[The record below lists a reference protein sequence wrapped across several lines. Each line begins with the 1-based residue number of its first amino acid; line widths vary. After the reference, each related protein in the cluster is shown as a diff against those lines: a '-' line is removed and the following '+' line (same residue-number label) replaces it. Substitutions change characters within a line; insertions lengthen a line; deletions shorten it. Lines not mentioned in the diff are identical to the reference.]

1 MKIRKDTV
9 LSIIAG
15 VGVVATAV
23 TAIFG
28 TKRYLEKLN
37 ALDMEKVHE
46 ASKKEKAINAAVS
59 FAPLALATGGTIFC
73 IAKANKSA
81 TKVIAGLSATA
92 GYLAT
97 NRDRLKEALKN
108 STGETVLPCD
118 MPYLQKGSIEAT
130 GNGNLLCF
138 EGYSGR
144 QFYSSEEAVREAVG
158 RFQSRFLEEGEYL
171 SLNDLYEELE
181 ISTSHFGHQF
191 GWAANSDYYDTNID
205 IEVTRLDDYI
215 KPDGTRAGEPCLV
228 IDIYTYPMEGWR
240 EV

>member
-37 ALDMEKVHE
+37 ALDMEKVRE
-46 ASKKEKAINAAVS
+46 APKKEKAIEAVKS
-59 FAPLALATGGTIFC
+59 FAPLAVATGGTIFC

-81 TKVIAGLSATA
+81 TKVIAGLSAAA

-158 RFQSRFLEEGEYL
+158 RFQSRFLGGEYL
-171 SLNDLYEELE
+171 SLNDLYEELD

-191 GWAANSDYYDTNID
+191 GWPANPDYYDTNID
-205 IEVTRLDDYI
+205 IEVTRLDYYI
-215 KPDGTRAGEPCLV
+215 KPDGTLASEPCLV
-228 IDIYTYPMEGWR
+228 IDIYTYPMECWM

>member
-37 ALDMEKVHE
+37 ALDMEKVRE
-46 ASKKEKAINAAVS
+46 TPNKEKAIEAVKS
-59 FAPLALATGGTIFC
+59 FAPLAVATGGTIFC

-81 TKVIAGLSATA
+81 TKVIAGISATA

-118 MPYLQKGSIEAT
+118 MPYEYGGSIEAT
-130 GNGNLLCF
+130 GNGDLKCF

-144 QFYSSEEAVREAVG
+144 EFYSSEEAVREAVG
-158 RFQSRFLEEGEYL
+158 RFQSRFLGGEYL
-171 SLNDLYEELE
+171 SLNDLYEELD
-181 ISTSHFGHQF
+181 IRPSHFGHQF
-191 GWAANSDYYDTNID
+191 GWPANPDYYDTNID

-215 KPDGTRAGEPCLV
+215 KSDGTRAGEPCLV
-228 IDIYTYPMEGWR
+228 IDIYTYPMECWM

>member
-59 FAPLALATGGTIFC
+59 FAPLAIATGGTIFC

-97 NRDRLKEALKN
+97 NRDRLKTALKN

-118 MPYLQKGSIEAT
+118 MPYSQGGSVEAT
-130 GNGNLLCF
+130 GNGDLKCF

-144 QFYSSEEAVREAVG
+144 EFYSSEEAVREAVG
-158 RFQSRFLEEGEYL
+158 RFQSRFLGGEYL

-181 ISTSHFGHQF
+181 IMPTHFGHQF
-191 GWAANSDYYDTNID
+191 GWPANPDYYDTNID

-215 KPDGTRAGEPCLV
+215 KADGTRAGKPCLV
-228 IDIYTYPMEGWR
+228 IDIYTYPMMGWM

>member
-1 MKIRKDTV
+1 MKIRKDTA

-15 VGVVATAV
+15 LGVLTTAAA
-23 TAIFG
+23 AIFG
-28 TKRYLEKLN
+28 TKRYLEKLD

-59 FAPLALATGGTIFC
+59 FAPLAVATGGTIFC
-73 IAKANKSA
+73 IAKANNSA

-97 NRDRLKEALKN
+97 NRDRLKTALKD

-130 GNGNLLCF
+130 GNGDLLCI

-158 RFQSRFLEEGEYL
+158 RFQSRFLGGEYL
-171 SLNDLYEELE
+171 SLNNLYEELE
-181 ISTSHFGHQF
+181 ISTTHFGHQF
-191 GWAANSDYYDTNID
+191 GWAAHPDYYDTKID

-228 IDIYTYPMEGWR
+228 IDIYTYPMECR
-240 EV
+240 LEV